1 MAAAADRNR
10 AWTELSVQ
18 EQLDLCA
25 ADPKYAG
32 RLLTRSELKKEFDTF
47 MEQTKLS
54 WAAGNRM
61 RSAKTEEE
69 RNVARAEMEAAQASA
84 AAHDKHREC
93 SVCRTWVETPP
104 LAAVVGYVC
113 ADPLCARHVAHGK
126 TLKALYGSAPTFAD
140 VRKEYMKHYCSG
152 DAAWSGHCSHCDY
165 DEHDRWYEQ
174 DDYDY

>member
-1 MAAAADRNR
+1 MAGRNR

-18 EQLDLCA
+18 EQLDLQ

-47 MEQTKLS
+47 MAQTS
-54 WAAGNRM
+54 AAWAAGNRM

-113 ADPLCARHVAHGK
+113 ADPLCARHVARGK

-140 VRKEYMKHYCSG
+140 VHKEYIKHCG
-152 DAAWSGHCSHCDY
+152 TDGAWSGRCEDDDY
-165 DEHDRWYEQ
+165 DEHERWYEQ

>member
-1 MAAAADRNR
+1 MADRNR

-18 EQLDLCA
+18 EQLDLRSDPRA
-25 ADPKYAG
+25 AD
-32 RLLTRSELKKEFDTF
+32 RELSRSELKKEFDTF
-47 MEQTKLS
+47 MAQMNVG

-93 SVCRTWVETPP
+93 SVCRKWVKTAP
-104 LAAVVGYVC
+104 LAPVVAYVC
-113 ADPLCARHVAHGK
+113 ADPLCVRHVKQGK

-140 VRKEYMKHYCSG
+140 VRKEYMKHYCG
-152 DAAWSGHCSHCDY
+152 ADAAWSGGCGYCDADDDY
-165 DEHDRWYEQ
+165 REQ
-174 DDYDY
+174 EDYDY

>member
-1 MAAAADRNR
+1 MAAADRNR

-18 EQLDLCA
+18 EQLDLH
-25 ADPKYAG
+25 ADPRYAD
-32 RLLTRSELKKEFDTF
+32 RERSRSELKKEFDTF
-47 MEQTKLS
+47 MAQMNVA

-93 SVCRTWVETPP
+93 SVCRTWVKTPP

-113 ADPLCARHVAHGK
+113 PDPLCTRHVKREK

-140 VRKEYMKHYCSG
+140 VRKEYMKHYCSP
-152 DAAWSGHCSHCDY
+152 DAAWSGRCAHCDADDEY
-165 DEHDRWYEQ
+165 DDYREQ
-174 DDYDY
+174 EDYDY

>member
-1 MAAAADRNR
+1 MAAADRNR

-18 EQLDLCA
+18 AQLDLHTDA
-25 ADPKYAG
+25 AYMD
-32 RLLTRSELKKEFDTF
+32 RVRSRSELKKEFDTF
-47 MEQTKLS
+47 MEQTKLG

-93 SVCRTWVETPP
+93 SVCRTWVKTPP

-113 ADPLCARHVAHGK
+113 PDPLCTRHVKREK

-140 VRKEYMKHYCSG
+140 VRKEYMKHYCSP
-152 DAAWSGHCSHCDY
+152 DAAWSGRCAHCDAADDY
-165 DEHDRWYEQ
+165 DDYREQ

>member
-18 EQLDLCA
+18 EQLDLR
-25 ADPKYAG
+25 ADPKYEG

-47 MEQTKLS
+47 MEQMNVA

-174 DDYDY
+174 EDYDY